1 MSDSEPPKQAVKPVK
16 AVKKGPKAAKAA
28 VVPADPPAEEDEV
41 KPVNRIGLIQNNFEA
56 LSLLIAENRIKT

>member
-41 KPVNRIGLIQNNFEA
+41 KPVSRIGLIQNNFED